1 MASHQTTPIS
11 YISFASIRA
20 CPPSIFSSVLPLS
33 SIPLQLR
40 LTTSTTFSLS
50 ALLHRR
56 DQRHL
61 CCIACKCTVEYA
73 IVNVC
78 VHMSPSDRP
87 PPPPP
92 SANFTSSAAYREGTH
107 TVWCPGESWQDVLYL
122 IYHLPFMLPGPSSIV
137 TINTAS
143 CASIINAARRPN
155 LPWPPN
161 IADSSSPINFKT
173 PTAAYC
179 WCEPTH
185 VHRRIRRECAHTDT
199 HCCPWQVHWWRRRQ
213 AERQKS
219 AWDQK

>member
-1 MASHQTTPIS
+1 M
-11 YISFASIRA
+11 Y
-20 CPPSIFSSVLPLS
+20 CWVCFSE
-33 SIPLQLR
+33 
-40 LTTSTTFSLS
+40 
-50 ALLHRR
+50 
-56 DQRHL
+56 
-61 CCIACKCTVEYA
+61 C
-73 IVNVC
+73 VC
-78 VHMSPSDRP
+78 VHLLPSDSP
-87 PPPPP
+87 HPP

-107 TVWCPGESWQDVLYL
+107 TLWCPGESWQDVLYL
-122 IYHLPFMLPGPSSIV
+122 IYHLPFMLPWPSSIV

-179 WCEPTH
+179 WCKPTH
-185 VHRRIRRECAHTDT
+185 TNTRIWCECTHADT

-219 AWDQK
+219 ARRPEITHRILMTDQLLFEQDCDASWKQRAVALWRWTESAFLIFFFFLIQCINKLRFNNTVI